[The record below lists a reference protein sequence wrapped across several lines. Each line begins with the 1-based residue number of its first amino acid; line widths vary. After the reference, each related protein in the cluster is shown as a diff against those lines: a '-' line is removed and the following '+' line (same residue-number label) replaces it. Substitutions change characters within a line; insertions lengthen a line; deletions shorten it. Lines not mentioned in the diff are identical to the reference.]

1 MNPFLAET
9 ALNDAPHDEFASPR
23 DTAQSETH
31 TETEQ
36 AETAQD
42 EAAQDETPF
51 NQPQVRDPDRFTGH
65 RVRLRIFEGPL
76 DLLLYLVRAHRY
88 DIADIPIS
96 LVTQQF
102 IEFLRLMNEVEAE
115 VDVELEHAGDFLV
128 TAATLMQIKSRMLL
142 PQHQSANEDEIEDDS
157 KNDPR
162 RELVDRLLQL
172 QQFQDAADTLR
183 ELRDERAQLWTRPPL
198 APDLVAAMSTHAADE
213 PEDSALLLQDI
224 STFDLL
230 RALQKVLD
238 RVEERPVTLVR
249 REPFTLGE
257 RVRHVL
263 RRLSAHRDG
272 LSFGALCEDC
282 DTRLEIVIT
291 FLAILEIIR
300 RGRVVVSQRALF
312 DEITIEIIS
321 SEPVTA

>member
-1 MNPFLAET
+1 MEMNPVSLPHSPLEAPPQ
-9 ALNDAPHDEFASPR
+9 DAS
-23 DTAQSETH
+23 
-31 TETEQ
+31 
-36 AETAQD
+36 AQD
-42 EAAQDETPF
+42 GLP

-88 DIADIPIS
+88 DIAEIPVAQ
-96 LVTQQF
+96 VTQQF
-102 IEFLRLMNEVEAE
+102 IEFLRLM
-115 VDVELEHAGDFLV
+115 DELELEYAGDFLV

-162 RELVDRLLQL
+162 RELVERLLQL
-172 QQFQDAADTLR
+172 QQFQEAADNLR

-198 APDLVAAMSTHAADE
+198 SPEAAALLSTHAGGESESGAAPME
-213 PEDSALLLQDI
+213 ESALLLQDI

-238 RVEERPVTLVR
+238 RAEERPVTLVR

-257 RVRHVL
+257 RVREVM
-263 RRLSAHRDG
+263 RRLNLHRDG
-272 LSFGALCEDC
+272 LSFGVLCDDC
-282 DTRLEIVIT
+282 QTRLEIVIT
-291 FLAILEIIR
+291 FLALLEVIR
-300 RGRVVVSQRALF
+300 RGRVVVAQNALF
-312 DEITIEIIS
+312 DEITIEIKS
-321 SEPVTA
+321 GDES

>member
-1 MNPFLAET
+1 MEINLVSSPLPRET
-9 ALNDAPHDEFASPR
+9 PLPSPG
-23 DTAQSETH
+23 A
-31 TETEQ
+31 Q
-36 AETAQD
+36 AESQNAAAQD
-42 EAAQDETPF
+42 EAPF
-51 NQPQVRDPDRFTGH
+51 EQPPDQPQVRDPDRFTGH

-88 DIADIPIS
+88 DIADLPLGEI
-96 LVTQQF
+96 TAQF
-102 IEFLRLMNEVEAE
+102 IQWLRLMDE

-157 KNDPR
+157 ENDPR

-183 ELRDERAQLWTRPPL
+183 ELRDERAQLWTRPPP
-198 APDLVAAMSTHAADE
+198 APDVASHMSTHAPGDNAADE
-213 PEDSALLLQDI
+213 AFEDSALLQDI

-238 RVEERPVTLVR
+238 RVQERPVALVR

-257 RVRHVL
+257 RVRDVM
-263 RRLSAHRDG
+263 RRLNAHRDG

-282 DTRLEIVIT
+282 HTRLEIVIT
-291 FLAILEIIR
+291 FLAVLEIIR

-312 DEITIEIIS
+312 DEITLS
-321 SEPVTA
+321 TVTG